1 MTRGKTA
8 LLRGADEFALCSD
21 GFGAGWEDDFGG
33 IVVAGAPTTMGVRV
47 EENWFH
53 EEFKEAP
60 VFAYENRAG
69 SRVCDSHAGKVGS
82 VQGFRDVGADSWNHT
97 EAYKGFAP
105 EAGGACLHGE
115 KVTVGREEVKPLSE
129 LSV

>member
-1 MTRGKTA
+1 M
-8 LLRGADEFALCSD
+8 DEFALCS
-21 GFGAGWEDDFGG
+21 GGVGAGCEDKFVGV
-33 IVVAGAPTTMGVRV
+33 VVAGAPTTRDVRV

-115 KVTVGREEVKPLSE
+115 EVAVGGEEAEAVGGVRIVVKP
-129 LSV
+129 SVD

>member
-1 MTRGKTA
+1 M
-8 LLRGADEFALCSD
+8 CS
-21 GFGAGWEDDFGG
+21 GGVGAGCEDELGG
-33 IVVAGAPTTMGVRV
+33 IVVAGAQTTRDVRV
-47 EENWFH
+47 EEDGFH

-69 SRVCDSHAGKVGS
+69 VRGCDSHAGKVGS

-115 KVTVGREEVKPLSE
+115 EVAVEGEEAQALSE
-129 LSV
+129 VSVLLVEPNAG